1 MNRRKQQI
9 PPLRFASVGMT
20 ILWGVFKNRNLTY
33 FIPILW
39 IAFAFGSL
47 AAAQSAAPPVAAT
60 NDSAQQSRDLTH
72 VKEGPPVAPAAP
84 VIPHSYALV
93 IGVARYAH
101 LPAKAQLQF
110 PDRDAEAIYTTL
122 ISAEGGNFP
131 AENVHKLINEQATL
145 KNLRHELEEWL
156 PSVTGPDDRVLIY
169 FAGHGFIAGGKAYL
183 ATHDVDL
190 AHLSDTAFPMD
201 DLGKDIGTNIHGK
214 WKVLITDACHSGS
227 ITPEDD
233 TAQVNQHLLNLNVST
248 FSLTASRDREQSFES
263 PQWGG
268 GHGIFTYYVIRGLE
282 GEADASGDGIVTADE
297 LADYVR
303 TNVRLATKTLQNP
316 TSDRG
321 SFDSNMVL
329 AYNPGRSVKC
339 TTGCPGTPRY
349 GTLVVQT
356 NMDGVEVWLDGKSVG
371 VIDKTKPLRLP
382 GMTPGPHTVKGVHLG
397 YEPDGPREEQVYPG
411 QDTTVSIRIMIARQK
426 NRAAEEPFNKGMEL
440 YTRGFAANYKAAAVD
455 FEQALQIDPTYSQA
469 ALYLGRTWQALY
481 DPAKAETY
489 LKRAIDIDPDYS
501 EARLSYAAAL
511 LDTGDYD
518 EAIRQT
524 NAVIQRDANNGMAWY
539 LQSQAFVRKGSYD
552 LAIDSGERAEKMT
565 PANGEA
571 HLWLA
576 EALRNKDRCSE
587 ATPEYSRYLALSNFN
602 SALGGQLNYYLLG
615 SLLGFGV
622 KKRAAQQDIWRE
634 LRAQANVGICDCLW
648 MEKQFAPAAESCQK
662 ALTYVKDDPYANY
675 RLGLVYAEEYNGN
688 GNAELLREARLHFS
702 TVVALIPDTDE
713 AQRSR
718 KYIANIDAV
727 LPH

>member
-1 MNRRKQQI
+1 MQR
-9 PPLRFASVGMT
+9 LL
-20 ILWGVFKNRNLTY
+20 ILWMTFVL
-33 FIPILW
+33 
-39 IAFAFGSL
+39 GSF
-47 AAAQSAAPPVAAT
+47 AAAQTAAQNSSATDAT
-60 NDSAQQSRDLTH
+60 QQTQEQSRDLTH
-72 VKEGPPVAPAAP
+72 VKETPATTPAAP
-84 VIPHSYALV
+84 AIPHSYALV
-93 IGVARYAH
+93 VGVAHYAH

-110 PDRDAEAIYTTL
+110 PDRDAEDIYTTL

-145 KNLRHELEEWL
+145 ANLRHELEQWL

-183 ATHDVDL
+183 ATTDVDL
-190 AHLSDTAFPMD
+190 AHLADTAFPMD

-214 WKVLITDACHSGS
+214 WKVLITDACHSGA

-233 TAQVNQHLLNLNVST
+233 TAQVNHSLLNLNIST

-297 LADYVR
+297 LAEYVR

-356 NMDGVEVWLDGKSVG
+356 NMDGAEVWLDGKSVG
-371 VIDKTKPLRLP
+371 VIDKAKPLRLP
-382 GMTPGPHTVKGVHLG
+382 GITPGPHTVKGVHLG
-397 YEPDGPREEQVYPG
+397 YEPDGPREVEVYPG
-411 QDTTVSIRIMIARQK
+411 QDATVSIRIVIARQK
-426 NRAAEEPFNKGMEL
+426 NHAAEEPFNKGMEL
-440 YTRGFAANYKAAAVD
+440 YTRGFAENYKQAATY
-455 FEQALQIDPTYSQA
+455 FEQALQLDPTYSQA

-524 NAVIQRDANNGMAWY
+524 NAVIQRDANSGMAWY

-552 LAIDSGERAEKMT
+552 QAIDSGQRAVKIT

-576 EALRNKDRCSE
+576 EALRNKNRCPE
-587 ATPEYSRYLALSNFN
+587 ADPEYDQYLSLSNFN
-602 SALGGQLNYYLLG
+602 SQIGGQLNYYVLG
-615 SLLGFGV
+615 SLFGFGV

-634 LRAQANVGICDCLW
+634 LRAQANTGLCDCLW
-648 MEKQFAPAAESCQK
+648 MQKQFAPAAEACQK
-662 ALTYVKDDPYANY
+662 ALNYVHDEPYANY
-675 RLGLVYAEEYNGN
+675 RLGIVYAEEYNGN
-688 GNAELLREARLHFS
+688 GNAELLREARQHFS
-702 TVVALIPDTDE
+702 TVIAQIPDTDE

-727 LPH
+727 LPR